1 MEGNLSV
8 NDLETNIH
16 QLWFFNFESEAK
28 ISVNSKEILKNS
40 SLFLKRNQG
49 CKKKSNCVDEVTIFR
64 EKTPRKY
71 NLFYE

>member
-8 NDLETNIH
+8 NDLETNIQ
-16 QLWFFNFESEAK
+16 QLWFFHFDSGAK
-28 ISVNSKEILKNS
+28 VFVNSKEILKNS

-49 CKKKSNCVDEVTIFR
+49 CKKKSNCVDEPTIFR
-64 EKTPRKY
+64 EKTPGKY